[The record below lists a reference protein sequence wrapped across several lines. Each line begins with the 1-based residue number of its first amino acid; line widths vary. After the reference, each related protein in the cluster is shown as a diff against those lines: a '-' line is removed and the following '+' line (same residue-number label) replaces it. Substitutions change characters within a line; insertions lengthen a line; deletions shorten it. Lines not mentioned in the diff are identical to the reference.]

1 MTDKENLRPSP
12 PASNGKVLVVDD
24 DVLQLRSYKRIL
36 VAAGFE
42 VDTAQTSPSAVE
54 MTAKD
59 DYDVIIS
66 DINMPTMNGLQLLR
80 AVRKHDLLIPV
91 ILMTGDPLVETAA
104 KAVEL
109 GALRYLFKP
118 IQPDELRDVTA
129 YAVRMHRLGHLRE
142 QALRATQRPAQA
154 SDRAGLEAGFESA
167 LDLLW
172 MAFQPIVSW
181 KEHNVF
187 AYEALVRSSEPSL
200 PHPGALFDAA
210 ERLGKLHE
218 LGRKIRQRVVEASPE
233 LPENVLLFVNL
244 HPRDLLDEELY
255 EPSAPLSTMANR
267 VVLEITERAPLDDM
281 GDLRS
286 RLQALRDLG
295 FRFALDDLGTGYAG
309 LSGFTVLDPWVVK
322 LDISLVRDVHL
333 EATKLS
339 VIKAMVNL
347 CRDLRIT
354 VISEGIESP
363 EERDAL
369 VDVGCDL
376 LQGFL
381 FAKPVKG
388 FTQPSL

>member
-42 VDTAQTSPSAVE
+42 VDTAQTSPSAGE

>member
-1 MTDKENLRPSP
+1 
-12 PASNGKVLVVDD
+12 
-24 DVLQLRSYKRIL
+24 
-36 VAAGFE
+36 
-42 VDTAQTSPSAVE
+42 
-54 MTAKD
+54 
-59 DYDVIIS
+59 
-66 DINMPTMNGLQLLR
+66 
-80 AVRKHDLLIPV
+80 
-91 ILMTGDPLVETAA
+91 
-104 KAVEL
+104 
-109 GALRYLFKP
+109 
-118 IQPDELRDVTA
+118 
-129 YAVRMHRLGHLRE
+129 
-142 QALRATQRPAQA
+142 
-154 SDRAGLEAGFESA
+154 
-167 LDLLW
+167 
-172 MAFQPIVSW
+172 
-181 KEHNVF
+181 
-187 AYEALVRSSEPSL
+187 
-200 PHPGALFDAA
+200 
-210 ERLGKLHE
+210 
-218 LGRKIRQRVVEASPE
+218 
-233 LPENVLLFVNL
+233 
-244 HPRDLLDEELY
+244 
-255 EPSAPLSTMANR
+255 MANR